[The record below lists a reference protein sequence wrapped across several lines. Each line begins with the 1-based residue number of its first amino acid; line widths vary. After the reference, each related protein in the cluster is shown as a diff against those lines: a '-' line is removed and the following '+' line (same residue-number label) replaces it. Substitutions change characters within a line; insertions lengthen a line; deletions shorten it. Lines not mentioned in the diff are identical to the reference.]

1 MPGVKATKRA
11 VAKSSNP
18 HRPTYKRAYDN
29 LIIETFKRGGTL
41 AEFCTHPDVM
51 TGRQTV
57 YGWYSRYPTFREAYD
72 IARELAKLHHE
83 QVVNANLLVD
93 KEAASTF
100 DMNTF
105 IKTSGVRFA
114 DMRTERPVD
123 DIIDDKDLMKSV
135 KNLANAAAQ
144 NMITQEQVRNISLL
158 LQQASQLK
166 EQQELV
172 ARIEKLEH
180 EDDENGNAQEA

>member
-1 MPGVKATKRA
+1 
-11 VAKSSNP
+11 
-18 HRPTYKRAYDN
+18 
-29 LIIETFKRGGTL
+29 
-41 AEFCTHPDVM
+41 
-51 TGRQTV
+51 
-57 YGWYSRYPTFREAYD
+57 
-72 IARELAKLHHE
+72 
-83 QVVNANLLVD
+83 
-93 KEAASTF
+93 
-100 DMNTF
+100 MNTF